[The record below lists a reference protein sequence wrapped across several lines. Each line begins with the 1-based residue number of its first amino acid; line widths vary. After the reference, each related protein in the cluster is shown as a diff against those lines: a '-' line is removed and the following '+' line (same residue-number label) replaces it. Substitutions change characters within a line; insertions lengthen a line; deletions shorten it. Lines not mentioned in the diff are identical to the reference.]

1 MATRDLTFKV
11 VCDTS
16 DIDRLSSL
24 LKECNK
30 DAKALGLSKGQV
42 RCMLKQISAEATSK
56 VNE

>member
-1 MATRDLTFKV
+1 MATRDLIFKV

-16 DIDRLSSL
+16 DIDRLHAL

-30 DAKALGLSKGQV
+30 DAKALGLSKRQV
-42 RCMLKQISAEATSK
+42 RCVLERMSAEATSK